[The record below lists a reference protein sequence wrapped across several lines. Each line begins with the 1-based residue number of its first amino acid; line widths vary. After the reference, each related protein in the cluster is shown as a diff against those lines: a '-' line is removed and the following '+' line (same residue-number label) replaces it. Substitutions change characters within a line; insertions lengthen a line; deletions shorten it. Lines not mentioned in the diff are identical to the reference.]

1 MRRMA
6 MALIL
11 VAVPGMAMAAPG
23 DFSCRNE
30 AAEISCDGAGCT
42 VETQGFTP
50 MGLSRRGRVLEIC
63 AYSGCWSAPVRV
75 RRTIGKTTLLYTEIR
90 GGISGDPQ
98 PLSVIYDAAA
108 GVALMHWGGFAQPM
122 SCAAR

>member
-1 MRRMA
+1 MRRWVV
-6 MALIL
+6 ALML
-11 VAVPGMAMAAPG
+11 AAVPGTAWAAPG
-23 DFSCRNE
+23 DFNCRNE
-30 AAEISCDGAGCT
+30 SAQISCDSKGCE
-42 VETQGFTP
+42 VETRSFTP

-90 GGISGDPQ
+90 GGISGDPE
-98 PLSVIYDAAA
+98 PLSVIYDGES

-122 SCAAR
+122 SCSAR